1 MAENRRDFLKK
12 SSLFVGG
19 CCAGFSLGLM
29 GCTTA
34 RYVPFEKEA
43 SWIKLNKADFLSD
56 KYVLLNVPELPA
68 PVYVKKVND
77 EHYKAFLMLCTHK
90 GCDVK
95 PAGAIMVCP
104 CHGSE
109 FSSEG
114 KVLKGP
120 AIDDLLA
127 FPVQVNN
134 QTLQINIAQ

>member
-1 MAENRRDFLKK
+1 MPENRRDFLKK
-12 SSLFVGG
+12 TSLFVGG
-19 CCAGFSLGLM
+19 CCAGASLSLV

-34 RYVPFEKEA
+34 RYVPFKKEET
-43 SWIKLNKADFLSD
+43 LVEVQKADFLSD

-68 PVYVKKVND
+68 PVYVKKVN
-77 EHYKAFLMLCTHK
+77 EETYKAFLMLCTHK

-120 AIDDLLA
+120 AIEDLHA
-127 FPVQVNN
+127 FPVQVSH